1 MGACSGVR
9 KRRRDDEMKNN
20 KLVRRL
26 GIAALVVLALGGL
39 GYAVGNSGGEDGL
52 STAPSIGM
60 AEDGSSGADGD
71 AFGRPG
77 VALSDNASS
86 RPEIMPARDVAQS
99 GAGGGVASN
108 EAKGSTPGAP
118 PSPNTSAPYGTTIDR
133 KIVQTASIQLQVEE
147 VGASFEEVGRVAT
160 GAGGFVAS
168 SNFSYKGEHQIASMT
183 IRVPTERYQ
192 TVLAE
197 LRDLGVKVDSESSDS
212 QDATEEYTDL
222 QSRLRTLEAT
232 EQQLLGLLARA
243 TTITD
248 IITVQDR
255 LNSTTGQIE
264 QVKGR
269 MQLLDNLTSLATITV
284 HLRPED
290 GAIAKAGPNDGRVD
304 LSEKLSQAWGDS
316 LDFLSEVAG
325 GLITVIVFSWW
336 LPIVAIPVVVLWR
349 LVGRGR
355 GPAMGAVD

>member
-1 MGACSGVR
+1 MDGCSAVR
-9 KRRRDDEMKNN
+9 KRRRDDEMTNN

-39 GYAVGNSGGEDGL
+39 GYAVGDGSDEDGL
-52 STAPSIGM
+52 STAPSIGVS
-60 AEDGSSGADGD
+60 EDGFAGSDVDNS
-71 AFGRPG
+71 GRPIATLG
-77 VALSDNASS
+77 DNASS
-86 RPEIMPARDVAQS
+86 LPEIAPARDVAQS
-99 GAGGGVASN
+99 GASGGVASN
-108 EAKGSTPGAP
+108 ESKGSAPGAP
-118 PSPNTSAPYGTTIDR
+118 PSPNGVPALQTSIDR

-168 SNFSYKGEHQIASMT
+168 SNFAYKGEQQIASMT
-183 IRVPTERYQ
+183 IRVPAERYQ

-197 LRDLGVKVDSESSDS
+197 LRDLGVKVDSESSNS

-255 LNSTTGQIE
+255 LNATTGQIE

-284 HLRPED
+284 HLRPEAA
-290 GAIAKAGPNDGRVD
+290 AIARTGPNDGRVD
-304 LSEKLSQAWGDS
+304 LSEKLSHAWDDS

-325 GLITVIVFSWW
+325 GLITVVVFSWW
-336 LPIVAIPVVVLWR
+336 LPIVAIPIVVLWR
-349 LVGRGR
+349 LVVRGS